1 MSRKRKKIKKVQEDE
16 DIFEKLDTQNKAL
29 KKIISVLKC
38 TNNSKNQSKTSK
50 K

>member
-16 DIFEKLDTQNKAL
+16 DIFEKLDTQNRALMKIL
-29 KKIISVLKC
+29 KKLK
-38 TNNSKNQSKTSK
+38 NGRQQK